1 MNRWAIFYRPSD
13 WAHVISTSSGGF
25 MPPAARAEQA
35 QAVPDYCGGRVAV
48 NAAKPSRTC
57 AGAERSAAV
66 VTGLCRSPP
75 LEW

>member
-1 MNRWAIFYRPSD
+1 
-13 WAHVISTSSGGF
+13 